1 MSLPPART
9 GLPLVLASTSR
20 YRRLLLERL
29 GLPFVT
35 CGSDVDEQRG
45 PDEDALYLAQ
55 RLSREKAAAVA
66 ARYPN
71 SLIVGSDQVAVRG
84 RVILGK
90 PGTRERCIEQLRDAS
105 GQRVVFHTGVQVL
118 DTRTGRQDSH
128 VDTTTVTFRTLSDA
142 EIRRYVDA
150 DQPFDCAGGFKCEAL
165 GIALFD
171 RIDSQDPTALMGLP
185 LIWLCGALRRS
196 GVEIP

>member
-1 MSLPPART
+1 MSPHSTRPA
-9 GLPLVLASTSR
+9 LALVLASTSR
-20 YRRLLLERL
+20 YRRALLERL
-29 GLPFVT
+29 RIPFVT
-35 CGSDVDEQRG
+35 CGSEVDESRG
-45 PDEDALYLAQ
+45 ADEDALTLAQ

-66 ARYPN
+66 SRYPG
-71 SLIVGSDQVAVRG
+71 SLIIGSDQVAVRG
-84 RVILGK
+84 RIVLGK

-118 DTRTGRQDSH
+118 DTRTGRQESH
-128 VDTTTVTFRTLSDA
+128 VDTTTVTFRTLTDA

-150 DQPFDCAGGFKCEAL
+150 EQSFDCAGGFKCEGL

-185 LIWLCGALRRS
+185 LIWVSGALRRS
-196 GVEIP
+196 GLELP

>member
-1 MSLPPART
+1 MSPPPAQSA
-9 GLPLVLASTSR
+9 LPLVLASTSR

-35 CGSDVDEQRG
+35 CGSAVDEQRG
-45 PDEDALYLAQ
+45 ADEDSITLAQ

-84 RVILGK
+84 RVLLGK

-105 GQRVVFHTGVQVL
+105 GQRVIFHTGVEVL
-118 DTRTGRQDSH
+118 DTRNGRRESH
-128 VDTTTVTFRTLSDA
+128 VDTTTVTFRTLTDA

-150 DQPFDCAGGFKCEAL
+150 DQPLDCAGGFKCEAL
-165 GIALFD
+165 GISLFD

-196 GVEIP
+196 GIEIP